1 MEYLP
6 IGEAHPI
13 PFYLAIAIALLLFAL
28 GVVRLCIAEPRG
40 RWIVTVLI
48 LPGLLTYAYAVLQ
61 KKMLMEWYVGF
72 MLQGIAA
79 AVAAGAFWAVSPLR
93 RFRALR
99 WVEPW
104 FAVLILVAFGLLSNP
119 ARDFLLKN
127 GAAGY
132 RQSVLATRPTLD
144 PNAPENHRII
154 TAATTQPPYVYD
166 PRVRRA
172 ETIDEYV
179 ALMKEADEPGVPL
192 YVNNGFPTALKIDF
206 PGVFALL
213 EDPAVFDRVGYFS
226 GIDVMLDRTVVK
238 YRPGGLRAADVERYR
253 RIETAHQSSRQSRDK
268 G

>member
-1 MEYLP
+1 MK
-6 IGEAHPI
+6 
-13 PFYLAIAIALLLFAL
+13 
-28 GVVRLCIAEPRG
+28 
-40 RWIVTVLI
+40 T
-48 LPGLLTYAYAVLQ
+48 
-61 KKMLMEWYVGF
+61 
-72 MLQGIAA
+72 
-79 AVAAGAFWAVSPLR
+79 
-93 RFRALR
+93 
-99 WVEPW
+99 
-104 FAVLILVAFGLLSNP
+104 
-119 ARDFLLKN
+119 
-127 GAAGY
+127 
-132 RQSVLATRPTLD
+132 
-144 PNAPENHRII
+144 HRII

-179 ALMKEADEPGVPL
+179 ALMKEADERGVPL